1 MGFVKARKGKDGIW
15 VLFSTFPRASAGQR
29 PQGGP
34 EARADWRRAADP
46 AEHAG
51 GTKEPAPLKG
61 AFSKKSNYT
70 KFLVLSLFAHILDA
84 RNDTKRQFCKRA
96 ISGRALIA
104 VRAQARL
111 FGKTPQLGC

>member
-1 MGFVKARKGKDGIW
+1 MESGFYFQPSRAPARASVRKEARKPGPTGGAP
-15 VLFSTFPRASAGQR
+15 LTQR
-29 PQGGP
+29 NTP
-34 EARADWRRAADP
+34 
-46 AEHAG
+46 G
-51 GTKEPAPLKG
+51 GTREPAPLKG

-111 FGKTPQLGC
+111 FGKTPPLGC